1 MHKLILVFRKSDELD
16 RFEDIWSESFVG
28 LAERMPGIKRV
39 TVSRIY
45 GSPRG
50 ETELH
55 LVHEFFFEDA
65 EALMKAITS
74 PEGQAA
80 GKALM
85 AFTGGSVEVAF
96 AEHLEEDRE

>member
-1 MHKLILVFRKSDELD
+1 VHKLILVFRKPDELD
-16 RFEDIWSESFVG
+16 HFEVFWSERFVG

-39 TVSRIY
+39 TVSRVY

-50 ETELH
+50 DTDLH

-65 EALMKAITS
+65 DALMKAITS

-80 GKALM
+80 GNALM
-85 AFTGGSVEVAF
+85 AFAGGSVDVAF

>member
-1 MHKLILVFRKSDELD
+1 VHKLVLAFRKPDSID
-16 RFEDIWSESFVG
+16 RFEALWSENFVG

-45 GSPRG
+45 GSPDG
-50 ETELH
+50 QPELH

-65 EALMKAITS
+65 DALAQAVTS

-85 AFTGGSVEVAF
+85 SFAAEYVEVSF